1 MLGSRRRT
9 QTTINVWP
17 GYVDAL
23 SALLLLVIFMLL
35 IFTLAQVFLAETVSD
50 RDAELNRLND
60 RLAEI
65 SSALRLQEQNNETL
79 NRRLLSLRD
88 QYNQSVERQKGLEEQ
103 VSALEETVNIDRN
116 TIEVQLREKAS
127 LQQDIVALQQMRTEL
142 ELEISNLVTSLNQS
156 EQMTEQLETALLAR
170 DELVG
175 SLRDRTM
182 VLEANL
188 ATEQERT
195 LLAQREIVQKDIR
208 IEDLVAITNATET
221 ALNEEKLL
229 SARAQA
235 DIDRLSQQIDA
246 LQEQL
251 DQISTALALEKDL
264 TNEQKVQLAD
274 LGDRLNTALAQRV
287 NELEQYRSDFFG
299 RLRIALANNSN
310 VRIEGDRFLLP
321 SELLF
326 GSASA
331 TLGIEGQQEL
341 NKLAQILK
349 EVANDIPED
358 INWIL
363 RIDGHTDQLPINT
376 ERFPSNWELSTARAV
391 SVVRY
396 LATQGIAQERM
407 AAAGFGEHHPVDLGF
422 TEEAFRNNRR
432 IEIKLT
438 NR

>member
-9 QTTINVWP
+9 QTIINVWP

-35 IFTLAQVFLAETVSD
+35 IFTLAQVFLAQTVSD
-50 RDAELNRLND
+50 RDAELNRLNN

-65 SSALRLQEQNNETL
+65 SSALLLQEQNNETL
-79 NRRLLSLRD
+79 SRRLVSLRD
-88 QYNQSVERQKGLEEQ
+88 QYNQSLAVQEGLEEQ
-103 VSALEETVNIDRN
+103 VNALEETVSVERE
-116 TIEVQLREKAS
+116 TIEIQLREKAS
-127 LQQDIVALQQMRTEL
+127 LQQDIMALQQLRAEL
-142 ELEISNLVTSLNQS
+142 ELDISSLVARLDDS
-156 EQMTEQLETALLAR
+156 EQLTEQLTTELAAR
-170 DELVG
+170 EVQIG

-182 VLEANL
+182 ALEADL
-188 ATEQERT
+188 ASEQERT
-195 LLAQREIVQKDIR
+195 LLAQRELEQKEIR
-208 IEDLVAITNATET
+208 IEDLVMITTQAEA
-221 ALNEEKLL
+221 ALNEEKRT
-229 SARAQA
+229 SSRAQA
-235 DIDRLSQQIDA
+235 NIDQLSQQIDN
-246 LQEQL
+246 LKEQL
-251 DQISTALALEKDL
+251 DQISSALAIEKEL
-264 TNEQKVQLAD
+264 TTEQEAQLAD
-274 LGDRLNTALAQRV
+274 LGERLNTELALRV

-349 EVANDIPED
+349 EVATDIPED

-396 LATQGIAQERM
+396 LAAQGIAQERM
-407 AAAGFGEHHPVDLGF
+407 AATGFGEHHPVDTGT